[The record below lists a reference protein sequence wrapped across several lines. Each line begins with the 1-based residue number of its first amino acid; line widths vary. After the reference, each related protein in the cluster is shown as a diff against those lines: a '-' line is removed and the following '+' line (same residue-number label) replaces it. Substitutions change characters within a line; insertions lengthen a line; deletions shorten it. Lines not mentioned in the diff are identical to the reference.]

1 MANNGDNLHGSQVSN
16 KTPSFFFHTS
26 LFTMSMSANP
36 KSVVRKDTLK
46 SLVGNVQ
53 LEGIHGYQEP
63 TLLLLGISQVFRYLH
78 YVAYLFGYVIFMFYT
93 LIDSA
98 AVALNQ

>member
-1 MANNGDNLHGSQVSN
+1 ME
-16 KTPSFFFHTS
+16 
-26 LFTMSMSANP
+26 MSANP

-53 LEGIHGYQEP
+53 LEGIQVYQEP

-78 YVAYLFGYVIFMFYT
+78 YVALLGYVIFMVYT

-98 AVALNQ
+98 AVALDQ